1 MTAKKIRGWQII
13 ALIIIIAGILL
24 SGWAAHLQDTSKR
37 SELLLNTRLAQT
49 GITPANMGALTGSVA
64 DLTSPE
70 YIALK
75 THLEQIRANVP
86 AVRFAYLMGQRQDGT
101 IFFYADSE
109 PSTSKDYSPPGQVYT
124 EASAGARLVFLT
136 GKMVSEGP
144 VSDRWGTW
152 VTGFTPIMDPGTGKV
167 IAVMGMDVDA
177 TAWNLEI
184 FRQCLPTLIVTFLI
198 LLMVLAFT
206 LFQQRAQEDARR
218 IAEAQEVLR
227 ESEEKYHDLL
237 ENASDLIQSVKP
249 DGSFVFV
256 NRAWC
261 EILGYT
267 KDELQNIS
275 LFDIIHPDSQAHCM
289 ETFKRVVSG
298 EKINDVQAR
307 FVGKNGNVI
316 DVEGNANCRFIN
328 GIPVESRSIFR
339 DITERK
345 RMEERNAQLI
355 HELEVANNELKDFA
369 YIVSHDLKAPLRA
382 IGSLSQW
389 LYADYKDK
397 FDEDGKVQL
406 DLLVNRVSRMQS
418 LIEGILEYSRV
429 GRVSE
434 EKVTINSNTLLQEII
449 DSLSPP
455 SHISIVVDSPL
466 PDVYYEKTRIR
477 QVFANLIGNAIKYMD
492 KPQGEIHIGCMQDGN
507 YWKFSV
513 KDNGPGIDKK
523 YYERVFQIFQTLHA
537 RDEVESTG
545 IGLTIVKKI
554 IEMYGGK
561 IWIESEPGKGST
573 FYFTIPIQGTAF
585 VGGSGGCNT

>member
-1 MTAKKIRGWQII
+1 MTTKKISWWQIVS
-13 ALIIIIAGILL
+13 LLIIIAGILL
-24 SGWAAHLQDTSKR
+24 SGWSAQQQDASQR
-37 SELLLNTRLAQT
+37 RELLTNTRLAQS
-49 GITPANMGALTGSVA
+49 GAITPAEIGTLTGSAA

-75 THLEQIRANVP
+75 THLGQIRANVP
-86 AVRFAYLMGQRQDGT
+86 LVKYAYLMGQRQDGT

-109 PSTSKDYSPPGQVYT
+109 PATSGDYSHPGEVYIGASTS
-124 EASAGARLVFLT
+124 AGLVFLT
-136 GKMVSEGP
+136 GNMVSEGP
-144 VSDRWGTW
+144 LSDRWGTW
-152 VTGFTPIMDPGTGKV
+152 VTGLTPVRDPGTGKV

-177 TAWNLEI
+177 TDWNMEI

-198 LLMVLAFT
+198 LLMYLAFT

-218 IAEAQEVLR
+218 IAKAQEVLR

-267 KDELQNIS
+267 KDELQNLT

-289 ETFKRVVSG
+289 EISQRVISG
-298 EKINDVQAR
+298 EKINDVQAK

-316 DVEGNANCRFIN
+316 VVEGNANCRFID

-345 RMEERNAQLI
+345 RMEEQNAKLI
-355 HELEVANNELKDFA
+355 HELEIANNELKDFA

-397 FDEDGKVQL
+397 IDPDGKVQL
-406 DLLVNRVSRMQS
+406 DLLVNRVNRMQS

-434 EKVTINSNTLLQEII
+434 VKVTINSNTLLREII

-466 PDVYYEKTRIR
+466 PDIYYEKTRIR

-492 KPQGEIHIGCMQDGN
+492 KPQGEIHIGCMQDGS

-561 IWIESEPGKGST
+561 IWIESELGKGST
-573 FYFTIPIQGTAF
+573 FYFTIPIQGPAP
-585 VGGSGGCNT
+585 GGDVKL